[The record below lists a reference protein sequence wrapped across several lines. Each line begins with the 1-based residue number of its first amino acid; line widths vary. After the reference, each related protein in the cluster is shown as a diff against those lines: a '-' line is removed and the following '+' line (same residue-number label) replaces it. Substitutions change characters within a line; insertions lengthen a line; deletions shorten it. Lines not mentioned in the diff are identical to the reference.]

1 METLERPPRRE
12 FLISKT
18 WIQAVVL
25 VVLCGFFVLGLLA
38 YRTYQAQPPIPTRVV
53 SQNGGV
59 LFTGSDISKG
69 QQVFLHNGLMEYGSV
84 YGHGAYLGPD
94 YTADYLRRASNLVR
108 ARYGGPLSDAAAR
121 RTIEDM
127 RANRYDSR
135 TKTLTFSAAQAAAFR
150 SLVPYYS
157 RFFSDP
163 KTDHGLRP
171 NAITNRTQLRQL
183 TSFFAWTA
191 WAAAANRPGHNYSYT
206 NNWPSEPRVDNKPTA
221 NVIVWSVLSLI
232 ALLGGIGLLFGAF
245 GRWGRAL
252 GWHGRE
258 QATLSFRS
266 PGDVALTPAQR
277 ATAWFF
283 FVMAALFLLQ
293 TCVGAASQHYR
304 AEIDN
309 FFGFDLARIF
319 PYNLMRTWHV
329 QLAIFWVATS
339 FVAAGIF
346 LAPMIARRE
355 PKHQGKLA
363 FALLGALAVVVFGTL
378 IGSYLAVHGVLQNVA
393 SNWFGLQGFEYL
405 DLARLW
411 QILLSI
417 GLVVWVVMLW
427 RVLRRRLGQEHPG
440 NMPWLFFLAAC
451 AIPAF
456 YAVGLI
462 ARTGDNFTTTEFWR
476 FWVVHLWVED
486 FLELF
491 TTVMVAYMFVLLG
504 VVRERIALTVVFLD
518 ILLYSV
524 GGVIGTMH
532 HVYFSGEP
540 AEHMALGAFF
550 SAAEVIPL
558 TFLTVE
564 AWSFLQLGAAQES
577 RSQTPFPHRWAVMF
591 LVSVGF
597 WNFLG
602 AGIFGFLIN
611 LPIVSYYEIG
621 TALTANHGH
630 AAMMGVYGMLALGLA
645 MFCLRYL
652 IPADKWPERWAKI
665 CFWSTNLGLAWMCF
679 ATLFPLGLLQLY
691 KSVDSGYFDAREL
704 KFLTNDTNAL
714 IEWLR
719 LPGDVV
725 FIVGGALPAL
735 YIAYLGIRHTV
746 KHVTLEAPDGI
757 LFTEVHEPEGVASA
771 TDAEAAAARL
781 T

>member
-1 METLERPPRRE
+1 MAGERRGLLVSRVWVQATL
-12 FLISKT
+12 
-18 WIQAVVL
+18 L
-25 VVLCGFFVLGLLA
+25 VVMCGFFILGLLA
-38 YRTYQAQPPIPTRVV
+38 YRTYMAHPPVPMRVLD
-53 SQNGGV
+53 SRGHV
-59 LFTGSDISKG
+59 LYTGRDIQKG
-69 QQVFLHNGLMEYGSV
+69 QQVFLHNGLMEYGSAF
-84 YGHGAYLGPD
+84 GHGAYLGPD
-94 YTADYLRRASNLVR
+94 FTADYLRRSADLV
-108 ARYGGPLSDAAAR
+108 ARSHGGAGSDSAER
-121 RTIEDM
+121 RTIADL
-127 RANRYDSR
+127 RTNRYDEQ
-135 TKTLTFSAAQAAAFR
+135 TKTLALTEAQAEAFR
-150 SLVPYYS
+150 RLVPHYS
-157 RFFSDP
+157 RFFSNP
-163 KTDHGLRP
+163 TTVHGLRAK
-171 NAITNRTQLRQL
+171 AITDPVELRQL
-183 TSFFAWTA
+183 TAFFAWTA
-191 WAAAANRPGHNYSYT
+191 WAASTNRPGHDYSYT
-206 NNWPSEPRVDNKPTA
+206 NNWPPEPRVDNEPTA
-221 NVIVWSVLSLI
+221 NVVVWSVLSLI

-245 GRWGRAL
+245 GRWGRNL

-283 FVMAALFLLQ
+283 FVMAALFLIQ
-293 TCVGAASQHYR
+293 TFVGAAAQHYR
-304 AEIDN
+304 AEIDS
-309 FFGFDLARIF
+309 FFGFDLAKLF
-319 PYNLMRTWHV
+319 PYNLMRTWHI
-329 QLAIFWVATS
+329 QLALFWVATS

-355 PKHQGKLA
+355 PRHQGKLA

-378 IGSYLAVHGVLQNVA
+378 IGSYLGVHGVLKDAA

-411 QILLSI
+411 QVLLSV
-417 GLVVWVVMLW
+417 GLFVWVFMLW
-427 RVLRRRLGQEHPG
+427 RVLRRRLASEHPG

-518 ILLYSV
+518 ILLYSI
-524 GGVIGTMH
+524 GGVVGTMH
-532 HVYFSGEP
+532 HLYFSGEP

-550 SAAEVIPL
+550 SAAEVLPL

-564 AWSFLQLGAAQES
+564 AWSFLQLGAAQQS
-577 RSQTPFPHRWAVMF
+577 RSQIPFPHRWAVMF
-591 LVSVGF
+591 LVAVGF

-645 MFCLRYL
+645 LFCLRYL
-652 IPADKWPERWAKI
+652 IPADKWPEKWARI
-665 CFWSTNLGLAWMCF
+665 SFWSTNIGLAWMCF
-679 ATLFPLGLLQLY
+679 ATLLPLGILQLY
-691 KSVDSGYFDAREL
+691 KSVNEGYFEAREL
-704 KFLTNDTNAL
+704 EFLTNDTNAL
-714 IEWLR
+714 LEWLR
-719 LPGDVV
+719 LPGDIL
-725 FIVGGALPAL
+725 FIVGGAMPAL

-746 KHVTLEAPDGI
+746 KRVTLEEPDDI
-757 LFTEVHEPEGVASA
+757 LFTEIAQAEGAAPIAAEEA
-771 TDAEAAAARL
+771 TAARL
-781 T
+781 R

>member
-1 METLERPPRRE
+1 VEAAENRRG
-12 FLISKT
+12 FLISKV

-38 YRTYQAQPPIPTRVV
+38 YRTYVARPPVPDRVV
-53 SQNGGV
+53 DPSGTT
-59 LFTGSDISKG
+59 LFTGSDISAG
-69 QQVFLHNGLMEYGSV
+69 QKTFLNKGLMEYGSAF
-84 YGHGAYLGPD
+84 GHGAYLGPD
-94 YTADYLRRASNLVR
+94 YTADYLRRASNIVR
-108 ARYGGPLSDAAAR
+108 DRFGGPSSDSAAR
-121 RTIEDM
+121 RTIRDF
-127 RANRYDSR
+127 RTNRYDSD
-135 TKTLTFSAAQAAAFR
+135 TGTLTFSAGQAAAFR
-150 SLVPYYS
+150 RLVPHYT

-163 KTDHGLRP
+163 SSEHGLVP
-171 NAITNRTQLRQL
+171 KAITDPTQLRQL
-183 TSFFAWTA
+183 TAFFAWTA
-191 WAAAANRPGHNYSYT
+191 WAAAANRPGHSYSYT
-206 NNWPSEPRVDNKPTA
+206 NNWPPEPRVANRPTA
-221 NVIVWSVLSLI
+221 NVLVWSVLSLI
-232 ALLGGIGLLFGAF
+232 ALLGGIGVLFAAF
-245 GRWGRAL
+245 GRWGGAL

-258 QATLSFRS
+258 QATLSFRT

-283 FVMAALFLLQ
+283 FVMAALFLIQ
-293 TCVGAASQHYR
+293 TFVGAASQHYR

-309 FFGFDLARIF
+309 FFGFDLARWF

-355 PKHQGKLA
+355 PRHQDKLA
-363 FALLGALAVVVFGTL
+363 YGLLGALAVVVFGTL
-378 IGSYLAVHGVLQNVA
+378 IGSYLAIHGVLQRTA

-411 QILLSI
+411 QILLTI

-427 RVLRRRLGQEHPG
+427 RVLRRRLSQEHPG

-451 AIPAF
+451 AIPLF
-456 YAVGLI
+456 YAVGLV

-518 ILLYSV
+518 IILYSV

-532 HVYFSGEP
+532 HLYFSGEP

-577 RSQTPFPHRWAVMF
+577 RSQAPFPHRWAVMF

-652 IPADKWPERWAKI
+652 IPAERWPERWAKV

-679 ATLFPLGLLQLY
+679 ATLLPLGLLQLY
-691 KSVDSGYFDAREL
+691 HSVDKGYFDAREL
-704 KFLTNDTNAL
+704 KFLTNHTNAL

-719 LPGDVV
+719 FPGDVV
-725 FIVGGALPAL
+725 FIVGGAVPAL
-735 YIAYLGIRHTV
+735 YIAYLGIRYTV
-746 KHVTLEAPDGI
+746 KQVTLDEPDGI
-757 LFTEVHEPEGVASA
+757 LFTEISEPAGVAA
-771 TDAEAAAARL
+771 PTGAEAAAAK
-781 T
+781 TT